1 MTKGAPQL
9 PVEDLPLP
17 VQPKAGRKRILR
29 GIHGV
34 VVKRLAVA
42 WILLSLAVGGGMAW
56 LEMSKID
63 ERALG
68 LAMSASESLRTHV
81 DQVGVEHADQLRMAL
96 AQLLRN
102 NFVQA
107 AVVDT
112 QGRIVAEIAA
122 PEQGELLARAGW
134 PARRAVSGS
143 SDSHRLTWLTD
154 ELIMQMSVPIRDRN
168 GSVLG
173 NFSGVYRV
181 DPATRQHART
191 DLERNVS
198 LTLLAILAT
207 ALALYPVII
216 GLNRG
221 VLQLSAGLMR
231 SNIELMEVLGS
242 AIAKRDSDTDL
253 HNYRVCLYSIRFA
266 EALGLPETEIRT
278 IIAGAFLHD
287 VGKIGIGDAI
297 LLKPGKLTAEEF
309 STMKTHVELGT
320 DIVAKSTW
328 LDSAREV
335 IEFHHERFDG
345 SGYLQ
350 GLKGESIPLAA
361 RIFAIVDVFDALNSR
376 RPYKE
381 PFPPEVAM
389 RILAEGRGSHFD
401 PRLFDV
407 FEKIAA
413 GLLAEI
419 SDLTEGG
426 LRAQLHDRVTK
437 YFFDGSDYWNTSG
450 CPAWLAEQCGEAG
463 SQAAPRGSD
472 RETPVVR

>member
-1 MTKGAPQL
+1 MTKGAPRLSAQ
-9 PVEDLPLP
+9 DLLRPA
-17 VQPKAGRKRILR
+17 QPKAGRKRMLR

-34 VVKRLAVA
+34 VVKRLAIA
-42 WILLSLAVGGGMAW
+42 WILLSLAVGGGMTW

-81 DQVGVEHADQLRMAL
+81 DQVGVEHADQLQAAL

-107 AVVDT
+107 AVTDT

-122 PEQGELLARAGW
+122 PGQGDLFAQSGW
-134 PARRAVSGS
+134 PTRRTVSG
-143 SDSHRLTWLTD
+143 DSHRLTWLTD

-168 GSVLG
+168 GSVFG
-173 NFSGVYRV
+173 NFSGIYRV
-181 DPATRQHART
+181 DPATRRQART
-191 DLERNVS
+191 DLARNVS
-198 LTLLAILAT
+198 LALLAVLAT

-266 EALGLPETEIRT
+266 EALGLPEKETRT
-278 IIAGAFLHD
+278 LIAGAFLHD
-287 VGKIGIGDAI
+287 VGKIGISDAI

-320 DIVAKSTW
+320 EIVAKSTW
-328 LDSAREV
+328 LESAREV

-376 RPYKE
+376 RPYKD

-413 GLLAEI
+413 GLLGEI
-419 SDLTEGG
+419 SDLTETG

-450 CPAWLAEQCGEAG
+450 CPAWLAEQCG
-463 SQAAPRGSD
+463 
-472 RETPVVR
+472 

>member
-1 MTKGAPQL
+1 MTKDAPQL
-9 PVEDLPLP
+9 PAQDVRRP
-17 VQPKAGRKRILR
+17 VQPKAGRKRMLR

-42 WILLSLAVGGGMAW
+42 WILLSLAVGGSMAW
-56 LEMSKID
+56 LELSKID

-68 LAMSASESLRTHV
+68 LAMSASESLWTHV
-81 DQVGVEHADQLRMAL
+81 DQVGVEHADQLQTAL

-107 AVVDT
+107 AVADA

-122 PEQGELLARAGW
+122 PGQGELLAQAGW
-134 PARRAVSGS
+134 PARLAVSGS
-143 SDSHRLTWLTD
+143 SGGSHRLTWLTD

-168 GSVLG
+168 GAVLG
-173 NFSGVYRV
+173 NFSGAYRV
-181 DPATRQHART
+181 DPATRRHARA
-191 DLERNVS
+191 DLARNVS
-198 LTLLAILAT
+198 LALLAVLAT

-266 EALGLPETEIRT
+266 EALGLPESEIRT

-287 VGKIGIGDAI
+287 VGKIGISDAI

-345 SGYLQ
+345 NGYRQ

-381 PFPPEVAM
+381 PFPPQVAM
-389 RILAEGRGSHFD
+389 RILAEGRSSHFD

-419 SDLTEGG
+419 SELTETG
-426 LRAQLHDRVTK
+426 LRVQLHDRVTK
-437 YFFDGSDYWNTSG
+437 YFFDGSDYWTTSG
-450 CPAWLAEQCGEAG
+450 CPAWLAEQC
-463 SQAAPRGSD
+463 R
-472 RETPVVR
+472 

>member
-9 PVEDLPLP
+9 PAPDVLRPA
-17 VQPKAGRKRILR
+17 QPRAGRKRMLR

-42 WILLSLAVGGGMAW
+42 WILLSLAVGGSMAW
-56 LEMSKID
+56 LELSKID

-68 LAMSASESLRTHV
+68 LAMSASESLWTHV
-81 DQVGVEHADQLRMAL
+81 DQVGVEHADQLQTAL

-107 AVVDT
+107 AVADS

-122 PEQGELLARAGW
+122 PGQGDLLAQSGW
-134 PARRAVSGS
+134 PTRRAVSGG

-168 GSVLG
+168 GSVVG
-173 NFSGVYRV
+173 NFSGIYRV
-181 DPATRQHART
+181 DPASRRNARG
-191 DLERNVS
+191 DLARNVS
-198 LTLLAILAT
+198 LALLAVLAT

-266 EALGLPETEIRT
+266 ETLGLPEREVRT
-278 IIAGAFLHD
+278 LIAGAFLHD

-297 LLKPGKLTAEEF
+297 LLKPGRLTAEEF

-345 SGYLQ
+345 SGYLR
-350 GLKGESIPLAA
+350 GLKGESIPLVA

-381 PFPPEVAM
+381 PFPREVAM

-419 SDLTEGG
+419 SDLAEIG

-437 YFFDGSDYWNTSG
+437 YFFDDSDYWNTSG
-450 CPAWLAEQCGEAG
+450 CPAWLAEQCGETG
-463 SQAAPRGSD
+463 SQVPARGGG
-472 RETPVVR
+472 RETPIVR